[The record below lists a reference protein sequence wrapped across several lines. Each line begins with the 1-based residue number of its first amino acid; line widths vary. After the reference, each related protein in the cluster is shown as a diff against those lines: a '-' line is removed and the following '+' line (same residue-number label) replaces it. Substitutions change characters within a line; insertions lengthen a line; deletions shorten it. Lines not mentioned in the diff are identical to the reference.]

1 MFILTK
7 TKQGLKSQHQWQGSD
22 LYAITISAHERGFQV
37 CDGWT
42 DIPAETGGQTAEDS
56 KMSK

>member
-1 MFILTK
+1 MFILIK
-7 TKQGLKSQHQWQGSD
+7 NKKGLKSQHQRQGFD

-42 DIPAETGGQTAEDS
+42 YIPAEIGRQTADES
-56 KMSK
+56 KTSK